1 MKKRRKKKRKRRRRR
16 RRKISKNYGQFQR
29 SNICIII
36 IPEDGG
42 GGENGGRGEDG
53 QNGEDGQGGAKV
65 MEALNSHNTTQMQE
79 A

>member
-1 MKKRRKKKRKRRRRR
+1 MEELRRKD
-16 RRKISKNYGQFQR
+16 QE
-29 SNICIII
+29 
-36 IPEDGG
+36 EDGG